1 MFKAYSLRKLSFFSI
16 QETSSQLFIE
26 VLYASVV
33 CVREPQ
39 AVISVAQECAELAQ
53 LKAHS

>member
-39 AVISVAQECAELAQ
+39 AVISAAQECAELAQ